1 MFYIYVCA
9 YIVGS
14 SKVAGSAM
22 GAIKGFAS
30 TLSLQLG
37 YTIEPQTDN
46 EMPEKLLGAVSIH
59 TPIMQPPSKLYEPP
73 PGYKAPSKPANV
85 NANPTTSAIAS
96 TPQIPI
102 ADGEEE
108 KTQDNGDDKNGITNV

>member
-1 MFYIYVCA
+1 MF
-9 YIVGS
+9 IVGS

-59 TPIMQPPSKLYEPP
+59 TPIMQPPAQLYQPP
-73 PGYKAPSKPANV
+73 PGYKAPSKPTSP
-85 NANPTTSAIAS
+85 NANTNANAS
-96 TPQIPI
+96 TQQIPI

-108 KTQDNGDDKNGITNV
+108 KTQDNGDNKNSITNV